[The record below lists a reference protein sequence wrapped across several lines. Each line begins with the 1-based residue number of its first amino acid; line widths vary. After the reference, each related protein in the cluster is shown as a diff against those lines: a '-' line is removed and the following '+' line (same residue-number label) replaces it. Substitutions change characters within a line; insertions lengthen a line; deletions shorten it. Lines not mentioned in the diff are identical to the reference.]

1 MAEVGSLY
9 YTFLPYKPSSGAV
22 SDYTKTGTM
31 TIDEMHWTVPGN
43 WYGNGA
49 LRLGGKSIENVDR
62 EIISQDP
69 MGSAISK
76 IRIAH
81 AGKTADAITL
91 NSVTVTTASDAEFTQ
106 NVTTKTVTDF
116 TVAKNTK
123 DTIDVV
129 PATEPWATN
138 SYYKIAFNFTNANGS
153 NYAFVVEKILFYAYA
168 SGEGGGED
176 PQPEPTAQT
185 LYLTLSSDWAGWPAK
200 YAMYYFDEETNGWS
214 DFMTAVEG
222 AENTYVGTIPA
233 NYSSVIFVR
242 LNGDAAEA
250 NWDNKWSQT
259 VNLTIPADK
268 DLFTVTSGGT
278 GDACDGTWSV
288 YDAGGE
294 DPEPPTPVLANGYYL
309 VGDFAGVA
317 AWAPVAERMFSAN
330 PDNEAEMVLAN
341 VALAVEDSLK
351 VVYVENDA
359 IVTWYPVDAPNYVV
373 DAAHAGE
380 KDIYFR
386 ADGQGGDDWYY
397 HTIYIVANPEP
408 QPVDPA
414 QMYVWNGVGVTSA
427 DDAIELG
434 GAAEAVQADGTNIAI
449 GVAQKGNW
457 CIRINKK
464 FDSGKYYAGIA
475 MDNAVNAGDT
485 IKIAYFRT
493 GASST
498 YVLGMDFSADKA
510 SVATT
515 YQILTEGDPQV
526 LESAGTPVD
535 SIFIVPE
542 GVANAKYI
550 RLYRNSGSTGVWIAK
565 FAIAKK
571 SGETPEPQPE
581 PVLANGYY
589 LVGDFAGEAA
599 WAPVA
604 ERMFSAN
611 PDNEAEMVLANVA
624 LAVEDSL
631 KVVYVENDAIVTWYP
646 VDAPNYVV
654 DAAHAGEKAIYFRAD
669 GQGGDDWYY
678 HTIYI
683 AENVEPQPEPVLANG
698 YYLVGDFAG
707 VAAWAPVAERMFSA
721 NPDNEA
727 EMVLA
732 NVALAV
738 EDSLKVVYV
747 ENDAIVTWYPV
758 DAPNYVVDA
767 AHAGEK
773 DIYFRADGQG
783 GDDWYYHTIFIAEN
797 VVPVADFTQPFT
809 LKFNGTG
816 NSGSDASAAFAADVA
831 AIFDAASA
839 PYVTEVTEAT
849 KVYAGRPIADDN
861 SSVKFGTTSAQ
872 GTLAFTLA
880 QAIEVDSIVVNATQ
894 YGNNASKITVNGTE
908 FDLNAGNKVPQ
919 NVKITPAGE
928 ISAITIAQS
937 SSERMYLRYV
947 AVYPKQGGVD
957 PQPQPLADGFY
968 LVGTMNE
975 WTPTAEYKF
984 AVNPDN
990 EAEMVL
996 ASVTLAEN
1004 AELKVRQV
1012 ENGEATAWFPAEAG
1026 NYIVDAAHAGL
1037 KDIYFRADYQG
1048 AEDWYAG
1055 CIYIA
1060 ANSGSA
1066 LINTE
1071 AAKVAVK
1078 QLRKGMV
1085 IIRRGDREYSI
1096 MGQLVK

>member
-294 DPEPPTPVLANGYYL
+294 DPEPPT
-309 VGDFAGVA
+309 
-317 AWAPVAERMFSAN
+317 
-330 PDNEAEMVLAN
+330 
-341 VALAVEDSLK
+341 
-351 VVYVENDA
+351 
-359 IVTWYPVDAPNYVV
+359 
-373 DAAHAGE
+373 
-380 KDIYFR
+380 
-386 ADGQGGDDWYY
+386 
-397 HTIYIVANPEP
+397 
-408 QPVDPA
+408 
-414 QMYVWNGVGVTSA
+414 
-427 DDAIELG
+427 
-434 GAAEAVQADGTNIAI
+434 
-449 GVAQKGNW
+449 
-457 CIRINKK
+457 
-464 FDSGKYYAGIA
+464 
-475 MDNAVNAGDT
+475 
-485 IKIAYFRT
+485 
-493 GASST
+493 
-498 YVLGMDFSADKA
+498 
-510 SVATT
+510 
-515 YQILTEGDPQV
+515 
-526 LESAGTPVD
+526 
-535 SIFIVPE
+535 
-542 GVANAKYI
+542 
-550 RLYRNSGSTGVWIAK
+550 
-565 FAIAKK
+565 
-571 SGETPEPQPE
+571 
-581 PVLANGYY
+581 
-589 LVGDFAGEAA
+589 
-599 WAPVA
+599 
-604 ERMFSAN
+604 
-611 PDNEAEMVLANVA
+611 
-624 LAVEDSL
+624 
-631 KVVYVENDAIVTWYP
+631 
-646 VDAPNYVV
+646 
-654 DAAHAGEKAIYFRAD
+654 
-669 GQGGDDWYY
+669 
-678 HTIYI
+678 
-683 AENVEPQPEPVLANG
+683 PVLANG